1 MSLFEALSEAPE
13 RLNWASRFTILNGLL
28 YMGSGLLML
37 AWPGAVQT
45 LFQDPAFVG
54 NEGAMTR
61 LLGMTVTVIGW
72 FYVFGGR
79 SGGRQF
85 VAATVLDR
93 IVLVPL
99 VLVPMIW
106 MGVFPHTLALFA
118 LLDPTLG
125 LIAWWLLAREQP
137 R

>member
-13 RLNWASRFTILNGLL
+13 RLGWASRFTILNGLL
-28 YMGSGLLML
+28 YMGCGLLML

-45 LFQDPAFVG
+45 LFQDPEFVG
-54 NEGAMTR
+54 NEGAMVR

-118 LLDPTLG
+118 VLDPTLG

>member
-13 RLNWASRFTILNGLL
+13 RLSWASRFTILNGLL

-45 LFQDPAFVG
+45 LFQDPEFVG
-54 NEGAMTR
+54 NEGAMVR

-99 VLVPMIW
+99 VLVPTIW

-118 LLDPTLG
+118 VLDPTLG
-125 LIAWWLLAREQP
+125 LIAWWLLSRE
-137 R
+137 RR

>member
-1 MSLFEALSEAPE
+1 MSLFEALREAPQ
-13 RLNWASRFTILNGLL
+13 RLGWASRFTILCGLFYVGNGLL
-28 YMGSGLLML
+28 LL

-45 LFQDPAFVG
+45 LLQDAEFVG
-54 NEGAMTR
+54 KEAALMR
-61 LLGMTVTVIGW
+61 LLGMTVIVIGW

-106 MGVFPHTLALFA
+106 MGVFPHVLALFA
-118 LLDPTLG
+118 VLDPTLA
-125 LIAWWLLAREQP
+125 LIAWWLLSREQ
-137 R
+137 RR